1 MRQFLHFRRQ
11 WSINAIQQIVFFFV
25 AVVASRH
32 FIQAPH
38 EVFINSSR
46 SQSGFRHNEK
56 ENFSGREL
64 TTIIFMITAIQLQ
77 GDKRN
82 AMKEIMDNE
91 MLCKRLCFELHQWVG
106 LKGAQNNGRKAM
118 TGMSKKDVETE
129 KESGKTS
136 LEILSRRMSQKC

>member
-25 AVVASRH
+25 AAVASRH
-32 FIQAPH
+32 FIQAPP

-56 ENFSGREL
+56 EKFSGREL

-82 AMKEIMDNE
+82 ARKAMKKIMDNE
-91 MLCKRLCFELHQWVG
+91 MLCKRLCFE
-106 LKGAQNNGRKAM
+106 
-118 TGMSKKDVETE
+118 
-129 KESGKTS
+129 
-136 LEILSRRMSQKC
+136 